1 MIGGFGTGIIYV
13 GIIGLM
19 VRWFP
24 DRRGLATGLA
34 AAGYGFGAF
43 FTSFPIDSMIKS
55 SGYAHTLVV
64 WGIIQGVI
72 GIVAAQWL
80 RMPPENY
87 QAPAAAP
94 ATAIAAQQTR
104 RSYTPRGNAAKP
116 GLLSA
121 VRHDEHDVDQRPH
134 GRLQCRAVRQGV
146 RRRQRAGA
154 RHGGAAAVADAVAR
168 SPTG

>member
-24 DRRGLATGLA
+24 DRRGLAAGLA

-55 SGYAHTLVV
+55 SGYAHTLLV
-64 WGIIQGVI
+64 WGVIQGVI

-80 RMPPENY
+80 RLPPENY
-87 QAPAAAP
+87 QVAGAAP
-94 ATAIAAQQTR
+94 ATATTAQQADAATR
-104 RSYTPRGNAAKP
+104 R
-116 GLLSA
+116 
-121 VRHDEHDVDQRPH
+121 
-134 GRLQCRAVRQGV
+134 
-146 RRRQRAGA
+146 A
-154 RHGGAAAVADAVAR
+154 RC
-168 SPTG
+168 

>member
-24 DRRGLATGLA
+24 DRRGLAAGLA

-64 WGIIQGVI
+64 WGVIQAVI
-72 GIVAAQWL
+72 GVVAAQWL
-80 RMPPENY
+80 RMPPEDY
-87 QAPAAAP
+87 QVPSAVP
-94 ATAIAAQQTR
+94 ATPVAAQQVR
-104 RSYTPRGNAAKP
+104 RSYSPREMLQKSD
-116 GLLSA
+116 LLFA
-121 VRHDEHDVDQRPH
+121 VRDDEHDVD
-134 GRLQCRAVRQGV
+134 VRV
-146 RRRQRAGA
+146 
-154 RHGGAAAVADAVAR
+154 
-168 SPTG
+168 